1 MGTWKAPIADL
12 KVQTVMM
19 RVVRSAVIV
28 RSDDMNAFKMDSVIM
43 VNGEDIE
50 AWSVEHIARLAFTR
64 TIVGFINVALGLLI
78 VVKVFGLV

>member
-1 MGTWKAPIADL
+1 
-12 KVQTVMM
+12 
-19 RVVRSAVIV
+19 
-28 RSDDMNAFKMDSVIM
+28 MNAFKMDSVIM